1 MANAGEQIGRAEE
14 GVARQAAPWIER
26 LARLGYAAKALLYA
40 TIGGLAAQV
49 ALGTGGEI
57 TDSRGALRT
66 VLQAP
71 YGRVMLVVIAAGL
84 LGYALWRLVE
94 AVTDP
99 EGRGTD
105 AKGIALRASY
115 AVRGLLYLGVALSAL
130 RLATGSAS
138 GGGDRQDE
146 WTAWA
151 LDLPGGT
158 LLVWAAGAGVV
169 GFGLYQL
176 YRAYAVEV
184 TRRLELGSLS
194 PDMRRWAIGLSRF
207 GIAARG
213 VVFCLV
219 GSFLVRAASQHNA
232 RAAGGVEQ
240 SLDVLA
246 GIGTWPLAVVAGGLV
261 AYGAYE
267 LLKARYRRIRAG

>member
-1 MANAGEQIGRAEE
+1 MAIFGEQVGMPGE
-14 GVARQAAPWIER
+14 GAARQAAPWIER
-26 LARLGYAAKALLYA
+26 LARVGYAAKALLYA

-49 ALGTGGEI
+49 ALGTGGET

-71 YGRVMLVVIAAGL
+71 YGRVMLAVIAAGL
-84 LGYALWRLVE
+84 VGYALWRLVD

-99 EGRGTD
+99 ERRGTD
-105 AKGIALRASY
+105 AKAIAVRASY

-130 RLATGSAS
+130 RLAVGSAS

-158 LLVWAAGAGVV
+158 MLVWVAGLGVV

-184 TRRLELGSLS
+184 TRHLELGSLS
-194 PDMRRWAIGLSRF
+194 PDVRRWAIGLSRF

-219 GSFLVRAASQHNA
+219 GSFLARAASQHNA
-232 RAAGGVEQ
+232 RAAGGMEQ

-246 GIGTWPLAVVAGGLV
+246 GVGTWPLAVVAVGLV